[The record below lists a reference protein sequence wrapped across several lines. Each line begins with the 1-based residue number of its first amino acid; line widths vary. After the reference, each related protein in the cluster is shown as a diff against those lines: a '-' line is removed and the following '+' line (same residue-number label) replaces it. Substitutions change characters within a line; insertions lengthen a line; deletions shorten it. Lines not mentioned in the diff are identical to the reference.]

1 MKFDITFPNVV
12 QRDRT
17 VVLASVSI
25 LATLAWVYTVHL
37 ADKSPQ
43 MFGAMA
49 MPAMSGWG
57 AADFLFMF
65 TMWAVMMIA
74 MMLPSA
80 TPMILIFEKICKK
93 RKSEQQPFVP
103 TMIFVAGYLFV
114 WIGFSIFATAL
125 NWWLH
130 VGGQLS
136 SVMGHTPPII
146 GGVIL
151 VAAGVFQWTPLKQT
165 CLKHCRSPISFLMTN
180 WREGAVGAM
189 KMGLHHG
196 SYCLGCCWLL
206 MVLLFVLGVMN
217 LAWVAVLTI
226 VILVEK
232 VLPGEKWLS
241 RVLGGILVIWGGCL
255 IVLG

>member
-1 MKFDITFPNVV
+1 MKLEITFPNVV

-17 VVLASVSI
+17 VVLASVGI
-25 LATLAWVYTVHL
+25 LTTLAWVYIVHL
-37 ADKSPQ
+37 ANKSLQ
-43 MFGAMA
+43 MSGAMA
-49 MPAMSGWG
+49 MPAMNGWG
-57 AADFLFMF
+57 AADFYFMF
-65 TMWAVMMIA
+65 VMWAVMMIA

-80 TPMILIFEKICKK
+80 TPMILIFEKICEK

-103 TMIFVAGYLFV
+103 TTIFVAGYLFV
-114 WIGFSIFATAL
+114 WIGFSVFATAL
-125 NWWLH
+125 NWLLH

-136 SVMGHTPPII
+136 SMMGHTPPTI

-189 KMGLHHG
+189 KMGIHHG
-196 SYCLGCCWLL
+196 SYCLGCCWML

-226 VILVEK
+226 VVLLEK

-241 RVLGGILVIWGGCL
+241 RIIGASLVIWGGWL
-255 IVLG
+255 IVLA